1 VPRRREQAL
10 TPGGTTSLRVQT
22 RGGGRGGLT
31 DGDLTISATR
41 IDCGKGD
48 ATSVRPDGATV
59 EAEKLEH
66 LSMHPAI
73 APQSWDICFS
83 HSLPW
88 GQQSDCEATSVVP
101 GGTARAMAPAT
112 GSMATDSVTKATIMA
127 RSMLMALTGLSAET
141 PRGQVT

>member
-1 VPRRREQAL
+1 M
-10 TPGGTTSLRVQT
+10 RVQT
-22 RGGGRGGLT
+22 RGGGKGGLT
-31 DGDLTISATR
+31 EGDVTIWATR
-41 IDCGKGD
+41 LDCCKAAGVCV
-48 ATSVRPDGATV
+48 TPDGATTA
-59 EAEKLEH
+59 AEKLKH
-66 LSMHPAI
+66 LSAHPAI
-73 APQSWDICFS
+73 VPQSWDICFS
-83 HSLPW
+83 HVLPW